1 MAIAVLCSSGV
12 FSRTPGRTDLD
23 AVAEFGPRLDA
34 AGLELLLYPDWRQ
47 DAEGAVARL
56 TATGLRFPAVHA
68 EKAIGGAFSSD
79 EAAQREAALR
89 VFEQNCWLAQR
100 IGAAQLVLHLWEL
113 PDSDRRI
120 ERNLGAL
127 PRCLDL
133 AEQHGLQLTIETVP
147 SAVADPLSIVQRA
160 IAHDGRC
167 GVTLDTEFL
176 AHHGQLEAALAAP
189 WLWRDGRVRHLQIKD
204 YDGAL
209 RDAAG
214 RRRYLQPGEGRID
227 FIYLFEVLREWE
239 FSGTV
244 SLEAAAVDGDGRV
257 DLARIDRSLKL
268 LRWLAV
274 GGYDEEI

>member
-1 MAIAVLCSSGV
+1 MAIAVLCSTGV

-23 AVAEFGPRLDA
+23 AIVEFGPRLDA

-47 DAEGAVARL
+47 DAEGAAARL
-56 TATGLRFPAVHA
+56 AATRLRFPVVHA
-68 EKAIGGAFSSD
+68 EKAIGAAFSGD
-79 EAAQREAALR
+79 GATREAGLIAL
-89 VFEQNCWLAQR
+89 EQNCRLAQR
-100 IGAAQLVLHLWEL
+100 LGAGLLVLHLWDL
-113 PDSDRRI
+113 PDSDRRF
-120 ERNLGAL
+120 ERNLAAL

-133 AEQHGLQLTIETVP
+133 AAAHGLQLTIETVP
-147 SAVADPLSIVQRA
+147 CAVADPVANVQRA
-160 IAHDGRC
+160 IERDGRC

-189 WLWRDGRVRHLQIKD
+189 WLWQDGRVRHLQIKD

-209 RDAAG
+209 RDADG
-214 RRRYLQPGEGRID
+214 RRRYLQPGDGRID

-244 SLEAAAVDGDGRV
+244 SLEAAAVDGEGRLELDRV
-257 DLARIDRSLKL
+257 DRSLKL
-268 LRWLAV
+268 LRWLAA

>member
-56 TATGLRFPAVHA
+56 MATGLRFPAVHA

-79 EAAQREAALR
+79 EDTQREAALR
-89 VFEQNCWLAQR
+89 VFEQNCRLAQR
-100 IGAAQLVLHLWEL
+100 LGAGLLVLHLWEL

-189 WLWRDGRVRHLQIKD
+189 WLWQDGRVRHLQIKD